1 MGRNLQKPLGHRVP
15 DEVHERLKRLAIAR
29 GTTSAQ
35 VIADALEALENSR
48 GLTQAEVLGWIVRNT
63 RIRGR

>member
-1 MGRNLQKPLGHRVP
+1 MGKNLQKPLGHRVP

-35 VIADALEALENSR
+35 VIVDALEALEAGR
-48 GLTQAEVLGWIVRNT
+48 ALTQAEVLGWIARNT
-63 RIRGR
+63 RIKGK